1 MTTKIYVA
9 SSWRNQYQPEVVRRL
24 RAEGFAVHN
33 VYEGG
38 KPVPD
43 DHNFDWARVGCPPE
57 KTFPSPEKYR
67 DALRHPIAVDGFNKD
82 MAALKD
88 CDVCVLV
95 LPCGRSAHL
104 EAGWAA
110 GAGRLVLT
118 LVPEPIEP
126 ELMYSMFKNVFT
138 NIDELIKEFRWLY
151 EKPDPALKAR

>member
-1 MTTKIYVA
+1 
-9 SSWRNQYQPEVVRRL
+9 
-24 RAEGFAVHN
+24 
-33 VYEGG
+33 
-38 KPVPD
+38 
-43 DHNFDWARVGCPPE
+43 
-57 KTFPSPEKYR
+57 
-67 DALRHPIAVDGFNKD
+67 
-82 MAALKD
+82 MAALRD

-110 GAGRLVLT
+110 GAGRSVMA

-151 EKPDPALKAR
+151 EKPDPALKVK